1 MLSRTASLILMLA
14 FSATANAQG
23 VGLPDQLVAKARM
36 QVGVTTLY
44 DPAYVGL
51 EYPMGD
57 IDRERGVCSDVV
69 IRALRDSYSIDLQQL
84 VHEDMQANF
93 SSYPTIWNLKR
104 TDKNIDHRRVPN
116 LERFFERKGMSKPA
130 IRDRESFL
138 AGDIVSWRLP
148 GNLPHIGIVSDR
160 KAEDGTPLIIHNIGA
175 GAREENILFTYQ
187 MTGHYRPALDLLK

>member
-1 MLSRTASLILMLA
+1 
-14 FSATANAQG
+14 
-23 VGLPDQLVAKARM
+23 
-36 QVGVTTLY
+36 
-44 DPAYVGL
+44 
-51 EYPMGD
+51 
-57 IDRERGVCSDVV
+57 
-69 IRALRDSYSIDLQQL
+69 
-84 VHEDMQANF
+84 
-93 SSYPTIWNLKR
+93 
-104 TDKNIDHRRVPN
+104 
-116 LERFFERKGMSKPA
+116 MSKPA